1 MRSESLSVPKDCRTL
16 LKTPTVCNNI
26 VNVPPGEYIHF
37 GIEKGILYMMH
48 QSTLPQNL
56 DVLPLMINID
66 GLPLCKSSNSQFWP
80 ILMSID
86 LTKYS
91 EVFIVGVYHGT
102 KKPES
107 VISFLNALVEEY
119 LLLKKNGIIV
129 NGKLIKLELRK
140 IICDAPATAF
150 VLSIKS
156 HTGYFGCNKC
166 LQKGKYLRGKMTFPK
181 LNATLRS
188 NESFRLQLQQ
198 EHHKGITPLE
208 KIGIGL
214 VSNVPL
220 DYMHLVCLGVM
231 KTLLMF
237 WIGKKGRNS
246 IKLHDNYIK
255 EMSKTLRVFRKYISQ
270 DFCRLPRRI
279 EDIDNWKATEFRQ
292 FLLYTGPIVLKGK
305 LPKEQYKHFLCLH
318 VAIRILCSSE
328 CISLNMYAKR
338 LIEYF
343 VVKYKKIYG
352 KEYITYNMHNLL
364 HLHNDV
370 LLFGKLDN
378 FSAFRFE
385 SYMSKIKRNLKN
397 SRYPLQ
403 QIYNRIT
410 EERNLIYNKKKLSLL
425 QDDDKSLIYNENGK
439 TYTYLKKIIFNNQI
453 ISLCQRNNCVLLKNS
468 SCIMLISDI
477 YKTENNNIKIVGRTF
492 KSVSD
497 FVHKPSF
504 SLSIKVVDIHKMTNI
519 STFDY
524 EDIKSKC
531 VMLPFNDK
539 FAIIPILHNNE

>member
-1 MRSESLSVPKDCRTL
+1 MRSENLSVPKDCRTL
-16 LKTPTVCNNI
+16 LKTPTFSSSI
-26 VNVPPGEYIHF
+26 VNIPPGEYIHF
-37 GIEKGILYMMH
+37 GIEKGILHIMH
-48 QSTLPQNL
+48 QSMLSQNL

-86 LTKYS
+86 LTEVS
-91 EVFIVGVYHGT
+91 ESFIVGVYHGT

-107 VISFLNALVEEY
+107 VTNFLNAFIEEY
-119 LLLKKNGIIV
+119 LLLKKDGIIV
-129 NGKLIKLELRK
+129 NGKLIKLELNK

-181 LNATLRS
+181 LNATLRT
-188 NESFRLQLQQ
+188 NESFTLQLQQ
-198 EHHKGITPLE
+198 EHHKDISPLE

-220 DYMHLVCLGVM
+220 DYMHLVCLGIM
-231 KTLLMF
+231 RTLLMF
-237 WIGKKGRNS
+237 WIGKKGKNS
-246 IKLHDNYIK
+246 IKLRDNNIK
-255 EMSKTLRVFRKYISQ
+255 EISKTLRNFRKYISQ
-270 DFCRLPRRI
+270 DFCRLPRCI

-305 LPKEQYKHFLCLH
+305 LSKEQYKHFLCLH
-318 VAIRILCSSE
+318 VAIRILCSSK
-328 CISLNMYAKR
+328 CISLNTYAKR

-343 VVKYKKIYG
+343 IVKYKKIYG
-352 KEYITYNMHNLL
+352 KEYITYNVHNLL
-364 HLHNDV
+364 HLCNDV

-410 EERNLIYNKKKLSLL
+410 EERNLNINKKKLSLL
-425 QDDDKSLIYNENGK
+425 EDDNKHLICNENGK
-439 TYTYLKKIIFNNQI
+439 TCVYD
-453 ISLCQRNNCVLLKNS
+453 ISQNLLLT
-468 SCIMLISDI
+468 I
-477 YKTENNNIKIVGRTF
+477 R
-492 KSVSD
+492 
-497 FVHKPSF
+497 
-504 SLSIKVVDIHKMTNI
+504 
-519 STFDY
+519 
-524 EDIKSKC
+524 
-531 VMLPFNDK
+531 
-539 FAIIPILHNNE
+539 